1 MDAYLK
7 STGNRE
13 ETLGACHVL
22 PPIRCQNL
30 LADEAFGYFLGGQG
44 VQSSF
49 GAGCDIPV
57 GAVNPLYLFAAGGI
71 APTGRDKQ

>member
-1 MDAYLK
+1 M
-7 STGNRE
+7 
-13 ETLGACHVL
+13 L

-49 GAGCDIPV
+49 GAGYDTPV
-57 GAVNPLYLFAAGGI
+57 GAVNPLYLQQ
-71 APTGRDKQ
+71 DVLL